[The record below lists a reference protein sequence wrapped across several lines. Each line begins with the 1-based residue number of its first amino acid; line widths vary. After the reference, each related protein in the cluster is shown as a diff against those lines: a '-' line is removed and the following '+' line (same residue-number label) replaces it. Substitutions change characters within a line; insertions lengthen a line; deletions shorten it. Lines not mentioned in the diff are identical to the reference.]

1 MISIYI
7 YTYIYYTG
15 PLGFLLALL
24 GSINHAS
31 LNKAQARDSLAS
43 DMPKPP
49 CPDPRPW
56 ALGYMISGMAFGGDD
71 HVVRSTKGNHLKS

>member
-1 MISIYI
+1 MYIYIYI
-7 YTYIYYTG
+7 YTYIYIYYTG

-43 DMPKPP
+43 DMPKSP

-56 ALGYMISGMAFGGDD
+56 ASGMAFGGDD